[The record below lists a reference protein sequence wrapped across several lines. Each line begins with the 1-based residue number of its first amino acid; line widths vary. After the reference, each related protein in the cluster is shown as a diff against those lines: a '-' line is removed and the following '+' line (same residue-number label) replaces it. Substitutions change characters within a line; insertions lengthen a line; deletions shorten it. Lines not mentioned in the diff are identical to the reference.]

1 MGMDEKAKLKKLL
14 NYWVE
19 HNREHSEEFR
29 EWADRAKAMGDTEV
43 AGILANIEEVS
54 LAGWRRAVDKCH
66 LDIDYYVNQIW
77 DTGQKLPWDVID
89 SGVKLEHLKSEQE
102 KGLSE

>member
-29 EWADRAKAMGDTEV
+29 EWADKAKAMGETEV
-43 AGILANIEEVS
+43 AGEMLEAVREMDKASELLLQSLKRLEEV
-54 LAGWRRAVDKCH
+54 
-66 LDIDYYVNQIW
+66 
-77 DTGQKLPWDVID
+77 
-89 SGVKLEHLKSEQE
+89 
-102 KGLSE
+102 